1 MIMLMAPAP
10 EAISIPKN
18 KILVQQSRNVT
29 GTVRSLEGETLPGVS
44 IVLKGTSTGT
54 VTDVE
59 GKFSLSV
66 PSDDATLVF
75 SSIGYVTQEIGV
87 NGRSVID
94 ITLGEDV
101 QSLEEVVVIG
111 YGTQKKATLTGS
123 VTSVAPEKLQFR

>member
-59 GKFSLSV
+59 GKAAT
-66 PSDDATLVF
+66 DA
-75 SSIGYVTQEIGV
+75 G
-87 NGRSVID
+87 
-94 ITLGEDV
+94 
-101 QSLEEVVVIG
+101 
-111 YGTQKKATLTGS
+111 
-123 VTSVAPEKLQFR
+123 